1 MTSHEMDELDEQFE
15 VVVGRKAPF
24 SMIPDWVT
32 LYPGSKSHPM
42 YRGKILA
49 PQAKAVY
56 NVLAMHVNVAS
67 GDSSCWP
74 SRKTIARI
82 LGFSREQSVDQYL
95 DQLDDADAIDR
106 EPMTRPNGAKGIRYL
121 VHQMPPAGFE
131 GETNVGEHYKHRREE
146 EAQKLSRGPGRP
158 RKVKV
163 QEAAEPDTDTKS
175 GQPAPAAPPQ
185 ETAVEAAARTVAEE
199 WWAQAQDL
207 TDQGHL
213 HPLVTEQQR
222 ERARTNLVT
231 RIHDAMAAGH
241 DVELIKLVLREI
253 GEWGPAKA
261 KFERMLKRLKDK
273 TPEDIAL
280 DKQAQKGATKWWE
293 EAEKLVAAKRMGPL
307 MADTERQR
315 TGYFLNLRTRIRT
328 ALAAG
333 YDSRLI
339 WQALGNIG
347 DWTPTKWAL
356 DKELRRLSGVRAPR
370 SGSSGR
376 APIFT
381 NDQWMQ
387 GDSGGTQSAA
397 PAPAAPDLDVFG
409 VESDDAA

>member
-1 MTSHEMDELDEQFE
+1 MTRHEMDELDEQIDI
-15 VVVGRKAPF
+15 VIGRAAPF
-24 SMIPDWVT
+24 SMVPDWVT
-32 LYPGSKSHPM
+32 LYPGSKSHPK

-49 PQAKAVY
+49 PQAKAAY
-56 NVLAMHVNVAS
+56 NSLLMHVNVTR
-67 GDSSCWP
+67 GDSACWP
-74 SRKTIARI
+74 SRLTIADI

-106 EPMTRPNGAKGIRYL
+106 EPFTRPNGAKGIRYI

-131 GETNVGEHYKHRREE
+131 GDTSVGQYYKRRRAE
-146 EAQKLSRGPGRP
+146 EARKLSRGPGRP
-158 RKVKV
+158 RKVKAE
-163 QEAAEPDTDTKS
+163 QAAAPVTDS
-175 GQPAPAAPPQ
+175 EQPAPAAPPQ
-185 ETAVEAAARTVAEE
+185 ETAAETAARAVAEE
-199 WWAQAQDL
+199 WWTQIQYLA
-207 TDQGHL
+207 DQGQVA
-213 HPLVTEQQR
+213 PLSTEQHK

-241 DVELIKLVLREI
+241 DVDLIKLVLQEL
-253 GEWGPAKA
+253 GEWGPAKS

-273 TPEDIAL
+273 TPEDLAL

-293 EAEKLVAAKRMGPL
+293 KAEKLVAAKRMGPL

-339 WQALGNIG
+339 WQALENIG
-347 DWTPTKWAL
+347 EWTPTKWAL
-356 DKELRRLSGVRAPR
+356 DKELRRLTGVPAPR
-370 SGSSGR
+370 SGHSGR

-381 NDQWMQ
+381 NDQWKQ
-387 GDSGGTQSAA
+387 GDSGGAYSAA

-409 VESDDAA
+409 VESDDVA